1 MKLPEN
7 IVIVS
12 HTMLYGAAHALR
24 DYLLKN
30 NINRLLFIS
39 LPFYEQRIAS
49 NISYKKGI
57 IDGEISIRRASFG
70 IIDYLIDTLQVAWWI
85 YKQKDKF
92 SLFVGINPINC
103 IVGLF
108 FRKIG
113 KTKKVIFYAIDFTP
127 KRFENP
133 LLNYLYHKLEIY
145 CVVHADK
152 VWNVSPRIAEGR
164 EQFLQIPNDPTHQ
177 IVVPIG
183 IWNKN
188 IKKRDFKDVKK
199 HQLLFVGHLLEK
211 QGVQLVL
218 DATPDIIKKIPDF
231 KFVIAGGGEY
241 EKILRK
247 KIKKLRIE
255 KYVDITGWIKER
267 KELDK
272 MMSESACAIAV
283 YKPEE
288 EKLYNF
294 TYYSDPTK
302 LKDYLGAGL
311 PIILTD
317 VSYNAL
323 KIQEEKCGI
332 IVFYSSVDIAKAV
345 IELMDDEEKLKNF
358 KLNALEIAKEFEWS
372 IIFHKAFKES
382 DLL

>member
-1 MKLPEN
+1 MKVPES
-7 IVIVS
+7 IIIVS

-24 DYLLKN
+24 DYLLKKN
-30 NINRLLFIS
+30 VDKLLFIS

-49 NISYKKGI
+49 STSYKKGI
-57 IDGEISIRRASFG
+57 VGEEVSVRRASFG
-70 IIDYLIDTLQVAWWI
+70 VIDYLIDALQVAWWV
-85 YKQKDKF
+85 YKQKSKF
-92 SLFVGINPINC
+92 SLFIGINPINC
-103 IVGLF
+103 IIGLF
-108 FRKIG
+108 FRKIV

-127 KRFENP
+127 KRFENS

-145 CVVHADK
+145 CVVHSDE

-177 IVVPIG
+177 IVVPMG

-188 IKKRDFKDVKK
+188 IKKRDFKDIKK

-218 DATPDIIKKIPDF
+218 DAIPDIIRRIPDF
-231 KFVIAGGGEY
+231 KFIVVGGGEY
-241 EKILRK
+241 LNILRK
-247 KIKKLRIE
+247 KAIDLHIE
-255 KYVDITGWIKER
+255 KHVKFLGWIKDR
-267 KELDK
+267 PTLDS
-272 MMSESACAIAV
+272 MMSESACAIAI
-283 YKPEE
+283 YKPEK

-332 IVFYSSVDIAKAV
+332 IVDYETKSIAEAIQK
-345 IELMDDEEKLKNF
+345 LMGDEKLLKEYR
-358 KLNALEIAKEFEWS
+358 KNALMYAEEFDWEK
-372 IIFHKAFKES
+372 ILEKA
-382 DLL
+382 LR